1 MRRFLMVPALVLA
14 SISAA
19 VAGNHTSDPAIWEYI
34 QRAQFAE
41 AQQGGPVAL
50 GQVAAQ
56 VDPQGH
62 VAIIQAPP
70 VAPAPTTGGIIQL
83 SAFGWLQPYV
93 DTVVQALIVVFFGWL
108 GKSKYSQWLDQS
120 SRDALEVFVKNRA
133 SSLIADGAVQMKDKS
148 VHVDNPLLYRA
159 AAEATTAIPD
169 ALKRFGLSPDVV
181 AAKIVDAIPQTQAGA
196 AIIATAHTESPQ
208 NAPVPVTDRPSS
220 APQVAAP
227 NNPPTVGT

>member
-1 MRRFLMVPALVLA
+1 MRLFRIAAILAGALFFHT
-14 SISAA
+14 AA
-19 VAGNHTSDPAIWEYI
+19 V
-34 QRAQFAE
+34 AQFAE
-41 AQQGGPVAL
+41 GQQQAGGPVAI

-62 VAIIQAPP
+62 IAIIQAP
-70 VAPAPTTGGIIQL
+70 APAPTGGGVIQL

-133 SSLIADGAVQMKDKS
+133 SSLIADGAVRMQDKS
-148 VHVDNPLLYRA
+148 VQVDNPLLYRA

-181 AAKIVDAIPQTQAGA
+181 AAKIVDAIPQTSAGA
-196 AIIATAHTESPQ
+196 AIIASAHAENDTP
-208 NAPVPVTDRPSS
+208 PVVVPAADRPSA
-220 APQVAAP
+220 APQVATP